1 MTGIPD
7 GSGVIR
13 AAGTVIASGLRL
25 RIICTRPF
33 ESNLMTC
40 VDI

>member
-1 MTGIPD
+1 MVGMPV
-7 GSGVIR
+7 GSGVSR
-13 AAGTVIASGLRL
+13 AAGTVNASGLRL

-33 ESNLMTC
+33 GSNLMTC